1 MRRPKRNNSF
11 TFKKFSPKQL
21 KLLNFW
27 RDASPNK
34 DCVFMIAD
42 GAIRSGKT
50 IACICSF
57 LMWSMSTFTGQNFII
72 AGKTIGTLRKN
83 VISPM
88 LDILTAWGVE
98 YYYNR
103 SENYILIG
111 TNTYYCYDANNE
123 SSQDKIQGLTAAGAY
138 ADEVALFPRSFTD
151 QMVGRCS
158 VEGRK
163 IFLNCNP
170 GTKNH
175 YINTEYIQKAK
186 EKNVYHLHFVMRDNL
201 TLSEDILNQYES
213 MFDGIF
219 YRRYIKGEWCA
230 AEGLCYPSFANDESS
245 FIVDDEWLQEH
256 PIMYG
261 TVGVDFGGTKSGH
274 AFCFA
279 GFTSGYK
286 EMVLIRD
293 YYRKERIDP
302 TQLEVDFIDFIK
314 SLQAKY
320 PLYECYC
327 DSAEQTLIAGLESA
341 AIKANVGINIINAIK
356 SPINDRIAFTNSMM
370 AQGRFFIH
378 ERCKATIDALESAV
392 YDDKQETKDVRL
404 DDGST
409 NIDSLDA
416 MEYTAERL
424 MEEIIYLR

>member
-1 MRRPKRNNSF
+1 MRIPKRNNEF
-11 TFKKFSPKQL
+11 KFSRFSTKQL

-27 RDASPNK
+27 RKGSPYS
-34 DCVFMIAD
+34 DSVFLIAD

-57 LMWSMSTFTGQNFII
+57 LMWSMENFTGQNFII

-83 VISPM
+83 VITPM
-88 LDILTAWGVE
+88 LDILNAWGVE

-111 TNTYYCYDANNE
+111 SNTYYCYDANNE

-170 GTKNH
+170 GSKKH
-175 YINTEYIQKAK
+175 YINQEYILKAK
-186 EKNVYHLHFVMRDNL
+186 EKQAYHLHFVMRDNL
-201 TLSEDILNQYES
+201 TLSEDMLRQYES

-230 AEGLCYPSFANDESS
+230 AEGLCYPMFADNEEKY
-245 FIVDDEWLQEH
+245 IIDDEWLKEH

-261 TVGVDFGGTKSGH
+261 TIGVDFGGTKSGH
-274 AFCFA
+274 AFCYV
-279 GFTSGYK
+279 GFTPGYK
-286 EMVLIRD
+286 DVVIIRD
-293 YYRKERIDP
+293 YYRKERISP
-302 TQLEVDFIDFIK
+302 TQLESDFIDFVRTV
-314 SLQAKY
+314 QAKY
-320 PLYECYC
+320 PCYECYC
-327 DSAEQTLIAGLESA
+327 DNAEQTLMAGLEKV
-341 AIKANVGINIINAIK
+341 AINARVGISIINATK
-356 SPINDRIAFTNSMM
+356 APINDRIAFTNSMI
-370 AQGRFFIH
+370 AQARFHIH
-378 ERCKATIDALESAV
+378 ERCTATIDALESAV
-392 YDDKQETKDVRL
+392 YDDDQETKDVRL

-416 MEYTAERL
+416 MEYTTERL
-424 MEEIIYLR
+424 MEDIIYLG